1 MHFSG
6 ALGTG
11 QVLSSH
17 TWLVATRTQ
26 SRERGRPSLQKVLL
40 TSTVLDDFQTR
51 LGSFTAVS

>member
-17 TWLVATRTQ
+17 TRLVAIRTQ
-26 SRERGRPSLQKVLL
+26 SRERGLPSLQKVLL
-40 TSTVLDDFQTR
+40 TSTALDDFKTH